1 MRVLL
6 IANVFPPIVGGSA
19 IVYEN
24 ICRHLTSDVL
34 VLAPSRRHTDG
45 QPTAGWQE
53 YDASVPFAVERI
65 DLLRAPIRP
74 APKTILHAVGRR
86 IAEDYPLKR
95 RVLHKALSMV
105 DRFRP
110 EVVCLGDLHA
120 LSWLGQDLKRRR
132 GLPVVQFIH
141 GEEITNTCSS
151 RAQQAQAAAA
161 LRELDAM
168 IAVSSFTRSK
178 LLELGLTPERVHLI
192 RNGVDSS
199 RFYPGEKNAKLIE
212 RHNLQGKKV
221 LLTVARMEERKGH
234 DRVIEA
240 MPEIL
245 KQVPNA
251 VYLIVGT
258 GPRIDL
264 LKQMAVE
271 RNLTNSVLFTGEAAR
286 EEIPDYY
293 RLCDVFLMP
302 NRTLPNGD
310 TEGFGL
316 VFLEAGACAKP
327 VIGGLAGGVPDAVL
341 DNETGFLVNGENRE
355 SIVQAAVRLLSNA
368 DLAQGFSAAGLR
380 HAREND
386 WKYKAQSFLSVC
398 QTAREAYSASQ

>member
-6 IANVFPPIVGGSA
+6 IANVFPPVVGGSA

-24 ICRHLTSDVL
+24 ICRHLTSNVL
-34 VLAPSRRHTDG
+34 VLAPQRGHTDG
-45 QPTAGWQE
+45 QPIAGWQE
-53 YDASVPFAVERI
+53 YDASVPFPVERI

-95 RVLHKALSMV
+95 RIRRKALAMV

-110 EVVCLGDLHA
+110 DVVCLGDLHA
-120 LSWLGQDLKRRR
+120 LSWLGRDLKRQR

-151 RAQQAQAAAA
+151 RSQQAQATAA

-178 LLELGLTPERVHLI
+178 LLELGLKPERVHLI

-199 RFYPGEKNAKLIE
+199 RFYPGEKNSNLIA

-240 MPEIL
+240 MPQIL
-245 KQVPNA
+245 KQAPEA

-258 GPRIDL
+258 GPRIEL
-264 LKQMAVE
+264 LKQMVVE
-271 RNLTNSVLFTGEAAR
+271 RNLTGSVLFAGEAAR

-341 DNETGFLVNGENRE
+341 DNQTGFLVNGESSDAVAE
-355 SIVQAAVRLLSNA
+355 AAIRLLRNA
-368 DLAQGFSAAGLR
+368 HLAREFSTAGLH

-386 WKYKAQSFLSVC
+386 WMYKAENFLAVC
-398 QTAREAYSASQ
+398 RKAQEAYSVGR